1 MEYDMFNDPEFKE
14 LILEY
19 LEYLNTSLKEIIS
32 THLVNKDFPI
42 IRKFGHNLKGT
53 GAGYGFTDFTDI
65 GKKIEFAARDEEYDE
80 LSVLI
85 PEFEK
90 MLSAVRG

>member
-1 MEYDMFNDPEFKE
+1 MNDPEFKQ

-19 LEYLNTSLKEIIS
+19 LEYLNTSLKEVIS
-32 THLVNKDFPI
+32 THLVNKNYPV

-53 GAGYGFTDFTDI
+53 GSGYGFPHFTDI
-65 GKKIEFAARDEEYDE
+65 GKKIEFAARDEEYEE

-90 MLSAVRG
+90 MLNAAIDG

>member
-1 MEYDMFNDPEFKE
+1 MFNDPEFKA

-19 LEYLNTSLKEIIS
+19 LEYLDTSIKEIIN
-32 THLVNKDFPI
+32 THMVDKNFPV

-53 GAGYGFTDFTDI
+53 GAGYGFSEFTEI

-80 LSVLI
+80 LMNLI
-85 PEFEK
+85 PEFEN
-90 MLSAVRG
+90 MLNNVLQGSN